1 VRALVLVLVLVACA
15 HAVGDD
21 PQGAHASGA
30 LTDDAVARV
39 VRRRHDDIRACY
51 DIGLARV
58 HGLAGTVRLDF
69 AIEASGATTGARIR
83 ESTLE
88 SDEVDRC
95 LVDIAS
101 RWRFP
106 SAQVRRTVS
115 LPLEFAPEEDLD
127 APPLP

>member
-1 VRALVLVLVLVACA
+1 MRALVFVLVACA

-39 VRRRHDDIRACY
+39 VRRQQDDIRACY
-51 DIGLARV
+51 DLGLSRV
-58 HGLAGTVRLDF
+58 HGLAGNVHLDF
-69 AIEASGATTGARIR
+69 AIEASGATSGATIR
-83 ESTLE
+83 ASTLE
-88 SDEVDRC
+88 SDEVERC

-106 SAQVRRTVS
+106 SARVRRVVS
-115 LPLEFAPEEDLD
+115 LPLAFAPEEDLD
-127 APPLP
+127 APPQP